1 MDSKLFYADLLKNPA
16 IWEVF
21 EKEYILRKEEQKRE
35 KVYFIKQK
43 GMGILALTISI
54 VIPFL
59 LEGDITASMIFA
71 PIGAYL
77 LVTKEKIIDL

>member
-16 IWEVF
+16 IWKVF
-21 EKEYILRKEEQKRE
+21 ENEYILRKEEQKRE

>member
-21 EKEYILRKEEQKRE
+21 ENEYILRKEEQKRE
-35 KVYFIKQK
+35 KLYYMKQK
-43 GMGILALTISI
+43 GMGLLSLIISI

-59 LEGDITASMIFA
+59 LDGDITASMLFA
-71 PIGAYL
+71 PIGTYL